1 MIEQVRKCQGHIYK
15 EILLRETKI
24 KFCDDFVITN
34 QEQILKT
41 LKKIKMQAYKCL
53 Q

>member
-15 EILLRETKI
+15 EVSLGETKI

-34 QEQILKT
+34 QEQILEVLKRIKT
-41 LKKIKMQAYKCL
+41 QAHKCL